1 MNTINRSIRWHG
13 IDLETIEHCHVIDNG
28 RDTRIRGA
36 IIGSDFGL
44 FYRLKLD
51 EYGHTRTVRIE
62 RADGKVLELFS
73 DGAGGWSD
81 DRAEPISAL
90 RGCVDVDIWPT
101 PLTNSL
107 PIWRTQWTDQPVRFA
122 MAWIDAIEMT
132 VKRSEQIYAQIDA
145 THFRYQSANFEAMLE
160 LDADGIV
167 TDYPGLFVR
176 A

>member
-51 EYGHTRTVRIE
+51 ENGHTRTVRIE

-122 MAWIDAIEMT
+122 MAWIDATEMT
-132 VKRSEQIYAQIDA
+132 VKRSEQIYTQIDA

>member
-1 MNTINRSIRWHG
+1 MILNRSCRWRG
-13 IDLETIEHCHVIDNG
+13 LDPETIEHCHVTANG
-28 RDTRIRGA
+28 RDTRIRGT
-36 IIGSDFGL
+36 IIGPDFGL

-51 EYGHTRTVRIE
+51 EHGHTRTVRIE

-81 DRAEPISAL
+81 DRAEPIPAL
-90 RGCVDVDIWPT
+90 RGCMDVDVWPT

-107 PIWRTQWTDQPVRFA
+107 PIWRTEWTDQPVRFA
-122 MAWIDAIEMT
+122 MAWIDATEMS
-132 VKRSEQIYAQIDA
+132 VKRAEQVYTRIDA
-145 THFRYQSANFEAMLE
+145 THFRFQSANFEAVLE

-167 TDYPGLFVR
+167 ADYPGLFVR